1 MTTII
6 VTDKIR
12 LEFTKHQSSNI
23 GTYSPVVFVEGGKEA
38 RNPRTGETLITEDK
52 WVKREL
58 YFSNLIHAL
67 RWCAQEAVEMGSIEE
82 VKLGDYISKLEA
94 VWKK

>member
-23 GTYSPVVFVEGGKEA
+23 GTYSPVVFVEGGK
-38 RNPRTGETLITEDK
+38 
-52 WVKREL
+52 
-58 YFSNLIHAL
+58 
-67 RWCAQEAVEMGSIEE
+67 
-82 VKLGDYISKLEA
+82 KLETPEQA
-94 VWKK
+94 RH

>member
-23 GTYSPVVFVEGGKEA
+23 GTYSPIVFVEGGKHA
-38 RNPRTGETLITEDK
+38 RNSRTG
-52 WVKREL
+52 
-58 YFSNLIHAL
+58 
-67 RWCAQEAVEMGSIEE
+67 
-82 VKLGDYISKLEA
+82 GDTDYRG
-94 VWKK
+94 

>member
-1 MTTII
+1 ME
-6 VTDKIR
+6 KK
-12 LEFTKHQSSNI
+12 LET
-23 GTYSPVVFVEGGKEA
+23 
-38 RNPRTGETLITEDK
+38 PRTGETLITEDK

-67 RWCAQEAVEMGSIEE
+67 RWCAQEAVEMESIEE
-82 VKLGDYISKLEA
+82 VKLGDYISRLEA

>member
-23 GTYSPVVFVEGGKEA
+23 GTYSPIVFVEGGKHA

-52 WVKREL
+52 WVKQEL

-67 RWCAQEAVEMGSIEE
+67 RWCAQEAVEMEGVGDI
-82 VKLGDYISKLEA
+82 KLEDYISKLEA